1 MAREAFVIAQ
11 LSDLHCGS
19 PYFDGELL
27 ETAVKETIGVRPD
40 LVVIGGDLTAE
51 GYAHE
56 FRRGADATSSPCSR
70 PGSTRS

>member
-19 PYFDGELL
+19 PYFDGMLL

-51 GYAHE
+51 GYA
-56 FRRGADATSSPCSR
+56 TSSARHRVTSSR
-70 PGSTRS
+70 WRRPASTRW